1 MGSGGPGKSSCGVFR
16 WRGRC
21 EVPCPP
27 PPGTGT
33 CWPGERMPG
42 RPSPWGAGGAGGWR
56 SCVLVSLVPREG
68 VRRAGKGGWQGG
80 GLQTNS
86 APCPLCPAPGGSVQ
100 DLALCCWLGAPGTV
114 HAGKKVRSRMGRN
127 LPCAWSCCWPR
138 ACISSPRPQPFSLY
152 FYKYIERNIYDA
164 KCNRDETPHWPGGP
178 CVSIS
183 PETVTYLVLLGVLVV
198 QDRVLGCLHFFLI
211 IVTIII
217 IIIVLLFPHFL
228 LGADGEPHPAAPGQ
242 GCGAL
247 PALQGSSLTV
257 PNV

>member
-1 MGSGGPGKSSCGVFR
+1 MGSGPTQHPVLTARPQVDLCR
-16 WRGRC
+16 TR
-21 EVPCPP
+21 PCAAGCA
-27 PPGTGT
+27 PGTG
-33 CWPGERMPG
+33 
-42 RPSPWGAGGAGGWR
+42 
-56 SCVLVSLVPREG
+56 
-68 VRRAGKGGWQGG
+68 
-80 GLQTNS
+80 
-86 APCPLCPAPGGSVQ
+86 
-100 DLALCCWLGAPGTV
+100 
-114 HAGKKVRSRMGRN
+114 HAGKVGSRMGRN

-228 LGADGEPHPAAPGQ
+228 LGADGEPHPAAPGLRGAACPPRQ
-242 GCGAL
+242 QPDCAKCLMVFAAWWPWLGEQFKPSKLLGMLQPLSLLQLRLWAPGCSHPL
-247 PALQGSSLTV
+247 PKRDARG
-257 PNV
+257 